1 MIFLF
6 NSHNISY
13 ANDLH
18 KNDKS
23 FWKKRLFENT
33 LSTKRNNPKSQY
45 YFDSLREFKKKNFL
59 KSKDLIN
66 KAIRSDNLNY
76 DYLVLQAQAFKNLG
90 LNSKA
95 INQYKNIS
103 KIFPEKNVIFF
114 EIGNTYLSSNN
125 RKQAEEYFKKYLK
138 ACNFNC
144 NKRELVKSFIK

>member
-1 MIFLF
+1 MLLLF
-6 NSHNISY
+6 YSY
-13 ANDLH
+13 GIVYADDLQT
-18 KNDKS
+18 NNTS

-33 LSTKRNNPKSQY
+33 LSTKQNNFKSQL
-45 YFDSLREFKKKNFL
+45 YFNSLKEFKNKNYL

-66 KAIRSDNLNY
+66 KVIRSEKLNY
-76 DYLVLQAQAFKNLG
+76 DYLIMQAQISKNLG

-95 INQYKNIS
+95 ISQYKRIL

-125 RKQAEEYFKKYLK
+125 RKHAEKYFKKYLK